1 MKRFEFFDHT
11 ADIEFAA
18 YGKDLES
25 LFKNSLLCMFGVI
38 AKTGTLKRSRAVS
51 IKIPIDD
58 SAATIEDLLWYTLQD
73 ALSAAEAKRAFC
85 YEILNMKITCAKRYR
100 VSATIMCKEKSDIAS
115 KLEVKG
121 VSRYNMSISK
131 TGAVYK
137 ARIILDV

>member
-11 ADIEFAA
+11 ADVEFAA

-25 LFKNSLLCMFGVI
+25 LFKNALLCMFGVI
-38 AKTGTLKRSRAVS
+38 AKIGTLKRSCVAA
-51 IKIPIDD
+51 IEIPIDD
-58 SAATIEDLLWYTLQD
+58 SADTIEDLLWYTLQD

-85 YEILNMKITCAKRYR
+85 YEIRNIKITCAKRYS
-100 VSATIMCKEKSDIAS
+100 VSAAIMCREKSDIAY

-131 TGAVYK
+131 SGNIYK
-137 ARIILDV
+137 ARVILDV